1 MNRLAIALVAALLPF
16 ACKPADAPT
25 PEGPGREGG
34 PRKLSIQLNWVPEPE
49 FGGLYEAERTGAFAA
64 EGLAVEILAGGPGVP
79 APQLAASG
87 KVDFAVVSGDQL
99 LTLGAAGGDLVA
111 IYAIYQLDPFGVMVH
126 ASNPISSMEELWK
139 SKSTV
144 ACEGDLAWVT
154 MLNRKYGGQDLS
166 FIPYSGNVAQFAADP
181 TLAQQC
187 FITAEPVTLEL
198 QGKPVKVF
206 PTRESG
212 FNPYNGV
219 IVTRRSFLDGNGEAV
234 AKLVRAMQKGWESYL
249 AQPAP
254 ANEIMAKLNP
264 AMSREAMD
272 LGAERQEPIIRT
284 ADTDRLGLGAMVAE
298 RWKETADQLV
308 ELGKIKAAPAAESLF
323 RWTPPAK

>member
-1 MNRLAIALVAALLPF
+1 MSRIALTVASTFLAAFLPF
-16 ACKPADAPT
+16 ACKPADAPK
-25 PEGPGREGG
+25 PGAEGG

-154 MLNRKYGGQDLS
+154 MLNRK
-166 FIPYSGNVAQFAADP
+166 
-181 TLAQQC
+181 
-187 FITAEPVTLEL
+187 
-198 QGKPVKVF
+198 
-206 PTRESG
+206 
-212 FNPYNGV
+212 
-219 IVTRRSFLDGNGEAV
+219 
-234 AKLVRAMQKGWESYL
+234 
-249 AQPAP
+249 
-254 ANEIMAKLNP
+254 
-264 AMSREAMD
+264 
-272 LGAERQEPIIRT
+272 
-284 ADTDRLGLGAMVAE
+284 
-298 RWKETADQLV
+298 
-308 ELGKIKAAPAAESLF
+308 
-323 RWTPPAK
+323 